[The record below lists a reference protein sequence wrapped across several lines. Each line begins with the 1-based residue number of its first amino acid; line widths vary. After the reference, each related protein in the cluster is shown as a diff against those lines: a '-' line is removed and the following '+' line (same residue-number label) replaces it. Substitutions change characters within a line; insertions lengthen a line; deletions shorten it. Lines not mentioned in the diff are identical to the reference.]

1 MRNCATWS
9 GDIRDTIEEFGFTVK
24 IRTNNSLNNQNISSD
39 TLKHPLKKLY
49 PNLRAIIYQ
58 SFPLPQS
65 IYGNLVRSSV
75 RCIE

>member
-9 GDIRDTIEEFGFTVK
+9 GDIRDTIEEFGVTVK
-24 IRTNNSLNNQNISSD
+24 IQTNNSLNNQNISYETMKH
-39 TLKHPLKKLY
+39 TLKELY
-49 PNLRAIIYQ
+49 PNPQTIIYQ

>member
-24 IRTNNSLNNQNISSD
+24 IRTNNSLNNQNISSE
-39 TLKHPLKKLY
+39 TLKHPLKELY
-49 PNLRAIIYQ
+49 PNLQAIIYQ